1 MPAPCPSI
9 RIHSRVCARLGLTLL
24 TLALAPMGA
33 YAAHLPGGAP
43 PTGEAPDAYAFRPVP
58 LPLPPVP
65 RSTPELD
72 MVTEAIGLA
81 RRDAETAVRG
91 KRGRLALQRA
101 DQVLALEARKKTE
114 NAEADRKLAELRAQ
128 EDERLAE
135 AEKAAKEQSE
145 KDRLER
151 HKANE
156 WARNQAPASPAPAP
170 VIAPEAGLL
179 EPKATGL
186 AVTAIRWHKNARKTW
201 KKLDPALKP
210 LIRTAISKVKEDGL
224 DLGNTL
230 TKPVKDTN
238 RRPRSNPARR
248 WRAVPD
254 RPRPAVPGR
263 TACLLRPPAARRF
276 PPGPAAPGPG

>member
-1 MPAPCPSI
+1 
-9 RIHSRVCARLGLTLL
+9 
-24 TLALAPMGA
+24 
-33 YAAHLPGGAP
+33 
-43 PTGEAPDAYAFRPVP
+43 
-58 LPLPPVP
+58 
-65 RSTPELD
+65 

-238 RRPRSNPARR
+238 NTVFSIRVGGGTSKYRLLYI
-248 WRAVPD
+248 
-254 RPRPAVPGR
+254 R
-263 TACLLRPPAARRF
+263 TAPTELLICAITETRKESPAAFDQAVIDTRKIAEERML
-276 PPGPAAPGPG
+276 